1 MRLLIKT
8 ITFAL
13 VFICTFSCTDI
24 YSSASEI
31 DGLRLVDELDINT
44 DFSVTISNTYT
55 ENKCIEQADA
65 NENGDFATLT
75 RYDVY
80 AQDDNRENVFLKKFV
95 DIFNSNGEFMCE
107 LIFITK
113 SDPILRMSG
122 NNVYIIFN
130 DTALV
135 FDVVSREIKYYSI
148 NPYSVAREP
157 EGTIKQGTEFTVGKW
172 QYKLSKHQSLG
183 YRQLTRSADGE
194 THILIDLPL
203 QFDYG
208 YLLTI
213 FCVGLSIFM
222 MIRKRK
228 KKISK
233 KKEAGKSFTIDGFH
247 TIDDKGRIH

>member
-1 MRLLIKT
+1 MRIV
-8 ITFAL
+8 TFVL
-13 VFICTFSCTDI
+13 SFIFMFSCVTI
-24 YSSASEI
+24 YSSALELDS
-31 DGLRLVDELDINT
+31 LWLVDELDINT
-44 DFSVTISNTYT
+44 DFSVIISDTYT
-55 ENKCIEQADA
+55 KNKCIEQADA
-65 NENGDFATLT
+65 NENGDFATFT

-80 AQDDNRENVFLKKFV
+80 IQDDNRENVFLKKFV

-113 SDPILRMSG
+113 LDPTLRMSG
-122 NNVYIIFN
+122 NNVYIIFY

-135 FDVVSREIKYYSI
+135 FDIVSREIKYYSI
-148 NPYSVAREP
+148 NPYSVVREP

-194 THILIDLPL
+194 TQLLIDLPL

-213 FCVGLSIFM
+213 FCVGLSIFVVV
-222 MIRKRK
+222 RKRK

-233 KKEAGKSFTIDGFH
+233 KKEAGRNWTIDGFY
-247 TIDDKGRIH
+247 TIDDKGKIH